1 MAQLMITW
9 TDIFNGIGDLH
20 TNGIFPILRSLG
32 HLPNVILGG
41 TIVGLLFYWMYKI
54 PKLNKEAEEKGT
66 LK

>member
-9 TDIFNGIGDLH
+9 TDIFNGIGDLF

-32 HLPNVILGG
+32 HGPNFLFGG
-41 TIVGLLFYWMYKI
+41 IIVALLFYWMYKI
-54 PKLNKEAEEKGT
+54 PKLNKEADEKGT